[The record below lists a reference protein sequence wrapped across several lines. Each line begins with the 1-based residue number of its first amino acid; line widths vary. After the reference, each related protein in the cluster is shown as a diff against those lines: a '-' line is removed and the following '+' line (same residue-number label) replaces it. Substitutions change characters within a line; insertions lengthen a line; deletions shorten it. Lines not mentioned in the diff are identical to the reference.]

1 MNENNEFIFDE
12 SIPITE
18 QEFNFLNLP
27 YRCSVTERAKTA
39 QQPKGGFLPKSA
51 FLMMKVGSD
60 PSLGDR
66 SNRIIEI
73 PTEYASMVGT
83 ITDYLTR
90 MYITKD
96 KETAFKTSLIGAM
109 LINKSE
115 FAKELLDEIN
125 FLGSNTVI
133 NAIKLT
139 GFDRII
145 KNGFPDYQEPPIPPV
160 KVIYDIVDLV
170 YRCIDFFSVRNI
182 TETGFAVNGGKE
194 TLVSFGEG
202 DYLSKT
208 ELIDLKVS
216 KTIFSSAWSLQ
227 VLMYYIMGLHNNELK
242 FNSIDYIGIY
252 NALKNE
258 FYRISIKDIPDEI
271 MYQVSSDVLG
281 YKMLSSEFSDWKN
294 VSDENNDAAFKE
306 QVKRYNK
313 TAFDPDNF
321 TDGIHDITNDDY
333 WTYLCNT
340 EYKRYSWTPRRPKF
354 TNIKSIK
361 FIKKGSYH
369 MFIAELYSGK
379 SSILNGCSFS
389 KSNFP
394 IAYYYNNLELYA
406 ENVKKFLAPY
416 TKAQE
421 SISQFIK
428 KLVPEEGY
436 DHHDPFWYVNR
447 GGSYGEIHGAI
458 IDIDAL
464 NHIFLNPIDGTILP
478 YYADSMVQKWRYK
491 NVISLLADKRSEY
504 LPSFKKEVLCLGV
517 STKADTDNSL
527 EIMSKNPLA
536 IPDQAFNILTSM
548 DIETEPEYMPE
559 YTLYSFSKVILK
571 LQKVLQ
577 YNLVVAWYD
586 SFIKTGKLLLSDFK
600 NVSQSQK
607 RKTGKDYIGE
617 SKVLKNGMRATI
629 TEYYLYKDITIE
641 FEDGTIKKHCSI
653 AGWRSGCISHPKI
666 KANKKI
672 SKSDNGINPAKT
684 KPTPKC
690 KNITETKPTP
700 RFLSDDDMIKR
711 ATEGYFVRNINKN
724 IVYCPGGN
732 ILKKKRIRD
741 NGSIAYINKSACR
754 KCPYIELCC
763 NGKTKYKEV
772 QFAPG
777 IVEKTYD
784 KWMKHL
790 KTE

>member
-1 MNENNEFIFDE
+1 MGKNNEFIFDE
-12 SIPITE
+12 NIPITE
-18 QEFNFLNLP
+18 QELNFLKFP
-27 YRCSVTERAKTA
+27 YRYSVTERAKTA
-39 QQPKGGFLPKSA
+39 QQPKGGFLPRNVFS
-51 FLMMKVGSD
+51 MMKVGSNS
-60 PSLGDR
+60 SLGDR

-90 MYITKD
+90 MYLTKD
-96 KETAFKTSLIGAM
+96 KEYTFKTSLIGAM
-109 LINKSE
+109 LIDRYE
-115 FAKELLDEIN
+115 FAKELLDKIN

-145 KNGFPDYQEPPIPPV
+145 KNNFPDYQEPPIPP
-160 KVIYDIVDLV
+160 IEIINDIIDLI
-170 YRCIDFFSVRNI
+170 YRCIHFFNERNI
-182 TETGFAVNGGKE
+182 TETGFVVNGGKR
-194 TLVSFGEG
+194 TLVSSGEG

-216 KTIFSSAWSLQ
+216 KTVFSSTWSLQ

-242 FNSIDYIGIY
+242 FHSIDYIGIY

-258 FYRISIKDIPDEI
+258 FYRISIKDIPNEI
-271 MYQVSSDVLG
+271 MYRVSSDVLG
-281 YKMLSSEFSDWKN
+281 YKMLSPEFSNWKN
-294 VSDENNDAAFKE
+294 VSDENNDAVFKE
-306 QVKRYNK
+306 QIKRYNK
-313 TAFDPDNF
+313 TSFNTNNF
-321 TDGIHDITNDDY
+321 TDGIYDITNDDY

-340 EYKRYSWTPRRPKF
+340 EYKGYSWIPRRPKF

-361 FIKKGSYH
+361 FIKKSSYH

-394 IAYYYNNLELYA
+394 IGYYYNNLELYA
-406 ENVKKFLAPY
+406 ENVKKFLTPY

-436 DHHDPFWYVNR
+436 EHYEPFWYVNR
-447 GGSYGEIHGAI
+447 GGFYGKIHGAI
-458 IDIDAL
+458 IDIDGL
-464 NHIFLNPIDGTILP
+464 NHIYLNPIDGTIHP
-478 YYADSMVQKWRYK
+478 YYADSMVQKWKYK
-491 NVISLLADKRSEY
+491 NVISLLADKRSEC
-504 LPSFKKEVLCLGV
+504 LPSFKKNVLSLGV
-517 STKADTDNSL
+517 NAKVDIDNSL

-536 IPDQAFNILTSM
+536 IPDQAFNTLTSM
-548 DIETEPEYMPE
+548 NIENETEYMPE
-559 YTLYSFSKVILK
+559 CTLYSFSKVILK
-571 LQKVLQ
+571 LQKVLC

-586 SFIKTGKLLLSDFK
+586 SFIKDGRLLLADF
-600 NVSQSQK
+600 NGVSQSQK
-607 RKTGKDYIGE
+607 RKIGKDFIGE
-617 SKVLKNGMRATI
+617 SKTLKNGMKATI
-629 TEYYLYKDITIE
+629 TEYYSHKDITIE
-641 FEDGTIKKHCSI
+641 FEDGTVKKHCRMT
-653 AGWRSGCISHPKI
+653 GWRSGCIPYPRI
-666 KANKKI
+666 KTNKNT
-672 SKSDNGINPAKT
+672 SKSDNDKNLAKN

-690 KNITETKPTP
+690 KNITGTKTNLI
-700 RFLSDDDMIKR
+700 FLSDDDMIKR
-711 ATEGYFVRNINKN
+711 ATEGYFVRDIDKN
-724 IVYCPGGN
+724 IVYCPAGS
-732 ILKKKRIRD
+732 ILKKKRIRE
-741 NGSIAYINKSACR
+741 NGSIAYINKAACK

-777 IVEKTYD
+777 MIEKTYD
-784 KWMKHL
+784 KWIKHL